1 MEYFARARARARRM
15 ARSWSEQYRLDL
27 PAVCRGFLVKMSVFR
42 VRTCAKVYE
51 LLYNI
56 SFRDNA
62 DISDIYIVASIPRA
76 RRSAFLHGTFDVVRS
91 FLHIER
97 ASIRSNLYYKKK
109 STNTKIFRRSDSRV
123 RYAQS
128 ERTLQIAETGSPD

>member
-1 MEYFARARARARRM
+1 M
-15 ARSWSEQYRLDL
+15 WSEQYRLDL

-62 DISDIYIVASIPRA
+62 DISNIYIHIHCCLRHVNARVSARHF
-76 RRSAFLHGTFDVVRS
+76 RRSSL
-91 FLHIER
+91 FLHIKR
-97 ASIRSNLYYKKK
+97 ASIRFDLYYKKK
-109 STNTKIFRRSDSRV
+109 IYMFRRWILV
-123 RYAQS
+123 
-128 ERTLQIAETGSPD
+128 

>member
-1 MEYFARARARARRM
+1 MEYFALAREEDGARE
-15 ARSWSEQYRLDL
+15 RSWSEQYRLDL

-62 DISDIYIVASIPRA
+62 DISDIYIYIVASISCA
-76 RRSAFLHGTFDVVRS
+76 LLHGTFDVVRS
-91 FLHIER
+91 FCISSLH
-97 ASIRSNLYYKKK
+97 LYVYDPIYATEKKK
-109 STNTKIFRRSDSRV
+109 GNKNIPSLGFSCKICTV
-123 RYAQS
+123 RAYFAN
-128 ERTLQIAETGSPD
+128 R